1 MAKLENIGFYTL
13 TDERAYNTS
22 VDSRMMRCELILTD
36 ACNFKC
42 PYCRGLRSDCAGT
55 ISLDR
60 AKEIVDYWTKDNL
73 KSIRLSGGEPTVWKP
88 LVELVKY
95 IKSKNVE
102 NIAIS
107 TNGSAS
113 IELYMDLINAGI
125 NDFSIS
131 LDACC
136 SDFGDKMAGGIAGV
150 WEKVIDNIRKIS
162 KFTYVT
168 VGVVVTE
175 ETISELNKTINFA
188 SDLGVSDIRII
199 SAAQYNSL
207 LEVAKS
213 VDEKVYEKYPILKYR
228 INNIN
233 NNRNV
238 RGIQQ
243 TDSHRCG
250 LVLDDMAIAGDY
262 HFPCIIYMREGGD
275 PIGSVGPNMREERK
289 KWMDKHDTHCDPICQ
304 KNCLDVCIDYNNKY
318 CRYQIEQSTLPKI
331 DSSLFTWD
339 RWQAGSI
346 HDFGI
351 EHFRYE
357 NLSQYKD
364 RLFDGL
370 LGYCFGE
377 ELPCRAKENH
387 VALMYEKENGEKFWF
402 HIYNSELYE
411 LLKK

>member
-1 MAKLENIGFYTL
+1 MKLENIGFYTL
-13 TDERAYNTS
+13 SDDRAKNTS
-22 VDSRMMRCELILTD
+22 VNSRLMRCELILTD

-55 ISLDR
+55 MSLEK
-60 AKEIVDYWTKDNL
+60 AKEVVDYWAKDNL

-95 IKSKNVE
+95 IKSKNTE

-113 IELYMDLINAGI
+113 MELYRELIDSGV

-136 SDFGDKMAGGIAGV
+136 SDFGDKMAGNISGA
-150 WEKVIDNIRKIS
+150 WNKVISNIREIS
-162 KFTYVT
+162 KYTYVT

-175 ETISELNKTINFA
+175 ETISELKDTVKFA

-199 SAAQYNSL
+199 SAAQYNAL
-207 LEVAKS
+207 LNNAQNIDEEV
-213 VDEKVYEKYPILKYR
+213 YTKYPILKYR
-228 INNIN
+228 INNIK

-238 RGIQQ
+238 RGIQT
-243 TDSHRCG
+243 TDSHKCG
-250 LVLDDMAIAGDY
+250 LMLDDMVIAGEY
-262 HFPCIIYMREGGD
+262 HFPCIIHMREGGN
-275 PIGSVGPNMREERK
+275 PIGKVGENMRAERK
-289 KWMDKHDTHCDPICQ
+289 VWMDSHDTHNDPICK

-318 CRYQIEQSTLPKI
+318 CKYQIEKSNICKL

-339 RWQAGSI
+339 KWEAGSI

-351 EHFRYE
+351 EHFRY
-357 NLSQYKD
+357 NNVHQYKEK
-364 RLFDGL
+364 LLTGL
-370 LGYCFGE
+370 VGYCFGE
-377 ELPCRAKENH
+377 DLPCRPKENN
-387 VALMYEKENGEKFWF
+387 VALMYEKDNGERFWF
-402 HIYNSELYE
+402 HLFNSEFYE
-411 LLKK
+411 LIKK